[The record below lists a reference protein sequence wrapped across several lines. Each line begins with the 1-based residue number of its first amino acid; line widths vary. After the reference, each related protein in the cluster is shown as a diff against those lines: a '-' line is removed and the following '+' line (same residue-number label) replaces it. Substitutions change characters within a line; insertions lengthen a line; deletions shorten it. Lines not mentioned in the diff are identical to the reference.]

1 MMTHVVMDQSQ
12 IYKYEVMFSLTQ
24 IDSYTV
30 KYLQKDAYIQ
40 VIMYT
45 YISLFFQLR
54 EPNSND
60 MRILMSILNAQMLVS
75 NTILQ

>member
-40 VIMYT
+40 VIMYI

-54 EPNSND
+54 QPNSND
-60 MRILMSILNAQMLVS
+60 IRILMSILNAQMLVP
-75 NTILQ
+75 NIILQ